1 MHDHQV
7 KPHSSL
13 KSGGQPRA
21 DNKVR
26 LSQDVLE
33 KADRIAAEWG
43 LKNARAAVEA
53 VFRRYCDDY
62 LYGRPSEMADS
73 FVAREG
79 SLPPYERAQPAQ
91 ARRSAS
97 ATPQCEALDALD
109 QLLAL

>member
-7 KPHSSL
+7 KSSTTR
-13 KSGGQPRA
+13 Q

-62 LYGRPSEMADS
+62 LYGRPPADVGAPPD
-73 FVAREG
+73 VARSSYGEA
-79 SLPPYERAQPAQ
+79 PPAYV
-91 ARRSAS
+91 RRSAS
-97 ATPQCEALDALD
+97 ASPQCEALDALD

>member
-7 KPHSSL
+7 TSR
-13 KSGGQPRA
+13 PRTRP

-26 LSQDVLE
+26 LSPDVLE
-33 KADRIAAEWG
+33 KAEHIAAEWG

-62 LYGRPSEMADS
+62 LYARPPETGSELGERRLGSAGYGDS
-73 FVAREG
+73 PVPLSNRVLA
-79 SLPPYERAQPAQ
+79 SPPK
-91 ARRSAS
+91 
-97 ATPQCEALDALD
+97 CEALDALD

>member
-1 MHDHQV
+1 MHDHQIA
-7 KPHSSL
+7 SSIPTA
-13 KSGGQPRA
+13 GRQPRQ

-62 LYGRPSEMADS
+62 LYSRSPEAGNA
-73 FVAREG
+73 FIARESISQCYSETLSG
-79 SLPPYERAQPAQ
+79 PG
-91 ARRSAS
+91 RRSS
-97 ATPQCEALDALD
+97 PPSPKCEALDALD